1 MDKKFPVLLEG
12 VFAALEAAAVDV
24 LTRLSR
30 KGVMEVL
37 QLENCLRK
45 ARFSDINLLLDE
57 FNNAAATASLTRYF
71 GCFAS
76 NTSRFLG
83 TDKSENWTVEE
94 FWNYTSPHFKQGKG
108 WTYVPIA
115 GSRKIDTYQTFAVF
129 DELVS
134 SESFK
139 ATGRGT
145 GTCEYDSVNNC
156 WYIVTYHLSFP
167 IPNPLAKALCNT
179 IAEYETKEKD
189 KNADKIAEE
198 LIASLEKEKNDSHKS
213 DKGKS
218 KGGKGK

>member
-1 MDKKFPVLLEG
+1 M
-12 VFAALEAAAVDV
+12 AAL
-24 LTRLSR
+24 T
-30 KGVMEVL
+30 
-37 QLENCLRK
+37 LENCVRK

-57 FNNAAATASLTRYF
+57 FNNAAASASLTRYF
-71 GCFAS
+71 GCFAAK
-76 NTSRFLG
+76 TSRFLG

-94 FWNYTSPHFKQGKG
+94 FWNYTAPHFSQGNG
-108 WTYVPIA
+108 WTYTPVP
-115 GSRKIDTYQTFAVF
+115 GSRKIDTYETFAVF

-145 GTCEYDSVNNC
+145 GACEYDSANNC

-179 IAEYETKEKD
+179 IAEYETKEND
-189 KNADKIAEE
+189 ANADKIAEE
-198 LIASLEKEKNDSHKS
+198 LIASLDKEKNDAQKAV
-213 DKGKS
+213 KGKP